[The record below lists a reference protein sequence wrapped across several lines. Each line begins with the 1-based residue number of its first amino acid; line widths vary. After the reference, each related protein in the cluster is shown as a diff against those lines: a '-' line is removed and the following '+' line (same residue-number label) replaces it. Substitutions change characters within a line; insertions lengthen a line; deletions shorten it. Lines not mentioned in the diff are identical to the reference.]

1 MKEEAQDEHTKN
13 MLCFSK
19 LYSQIDGITVCFW
32 LVFFRPEQ
40 AFTRGW
46 KVQMSIMLKRI
57 EHEGWGMRLSA
68 CCVGARIRT
77 DGANPCEKEAQVS
90 WGLRTVAEK
99 DTGSSK
105 VWWDVQGTSWTPRI
119 SLELFPWQCFFL
131 LPLSHVRTGGAFTQA
146 APFLLILLVEAA
158 ADLAVKSL
166 VSSKLTWLLV
176 MQALLLWKV
185 NWHSQSYESLVLL
198 TWIWG
203 FLNLLLQFFCWW
215 SWLPF
220 VNHFFHTWEE
230 TAETALLC

>member
-46 KVQMSIMLKRI
+46 KVQMSIMLKRM

-90 WGLRTVAEK
+90 WGFRTVAEK
-99 DTGSSK
+99 DTGSYK
-105 VWWDVQGTSWTPRI
+105 GVMGCARYKLDTKNQ
-119 SLELFPWQCFFL
+119 L
-131 LPLSHVRTGGAFTQA
+131 GAFPMA
-146 APFLLILLVEAA
+146 MLF
-158 ADLAVKSL
+158 
-166 VSSKLTWLLV
+166 SS
-176 MQALLLWKV
+176 
-185 NWHSQSYESLVLL
+185 
-198 TWIWG
+198 
-203 FLNLLLQFFCWW
+203 
-215 SWLPF
+215 
-220 VNHFFHTWEE
+220 
-230 TAETALLC
+230 